1 MQWYRSSGTEGRC
14 GAPQG
19 EGKWREQMIAQWGG
33 GKGQTLHIRLQSK
46 QNVLVYKR
54 YQRVS
59 GINLWCV
66 SGFATFWTI
75 LYCLDL
81 FVSMLSVM
89 QKVCHVD
96 YKWG

>member
-1 MQWYRSSGTEGRC
+1 
-14 GAPQG
+14 
-19 EGKWREQMIAQWGG
+19 MIAQWGG

-59 GINLWCV
+59 GINLWYV
-66 SGFATFWTI
+66 SGLATFWTI

-96 YKWG
+96 YNGAKITLPEILRKRSEESTFK